1 MNCNK
6 WITDT
11 LENICEKIFSGGTPN
26 TQEASFWNGKYSW
39 LSSGETRNQFI
50 FKTDKTITEK
60 GIEKSSTRLAK
71 KGDIVIASAGQGH
84 TRGQVSYLEIDTYI
98 NQSVISIR
106 AKPEIISSMW
116 LFYNLSSRY
125 GEMRRLS
132 DSHSSRGSLTTSMLK
147 KMLVKF
153 PSLISQIKI
162 VQILEPLDKKI
173 ELNKK
178 INQTLES
185 IAQAIFKSWFVDFDP
200 VHAKANAHSEDE
212 YDAIAKELGIP
223 TQILDLFPSEFEESE
238 LGLIPK
244 GWKVGV
250 LGDCCVGVETGGTPK
265 RNRPEY
271 WNGKIDWLT
280 SSEVKNSIV
289 HETKEKITE
298 IGLKESSAKIWPPG
312 TTVVAMYGATAGA
325 VCLLAAPIA
334 TNQACCGLIPKREKK
349 SFVFLNTRIESNN
362 LASKSTGSAQQNLN
376 KGLVANHKIILPSE
390 SLFTQF
396 EEIVSPILDKWVLF
410 DRESKSLE
418 CLRELLLPKLLSGE
432 IDVSNLNLE
441 PEDD

>member
-1 MNCNK
+1 MSYEWEK
-6 WITDT
+6 IRLGDVSKVITDKIEISEINKKNYIST
-11 LENICEKIFSGGTPN
+11 ENMLPNFEGVVPASTIPNAKKVNAFRAKDILFSNIRTYFKKVWYATMDGGCSADVLVFRPKN
-26 TQEASFWNGKYSW
+26 SAID
-39 LSSGETRNQFI
+39 NQFLSYVL
-50 FKTDKTITEK
+50 KNEK
-60 GIEKSSTRLAK
+60 FIS
-71 KGDIVIASAGQGH
+71 H
-84 TRGQVSYLEIDTYI
+84 TV
-98 NQSVISIR
+98 
-106 AKPEIISSMW
+106 
-116 LFYNLSSRY
+116 
-125 GEMRRLS
+125 
-132 DSHSSRGSLTTSMLK
+132 TTSKGTKMPRGDK
-147 KMLVKF
+147 KAIMNYQFYK
-153 PSLISQIKI
+153 PNLIDQQKI
-162 VQILEPLDKKI
+162 THILSALDDKI

-185 IAQAIFKSWFVDFDP
+185 IAQTIFKSWFVDFDP
-200 VHAKANAHSEDE
+200 VHAKANVQSEDE
-212 YDAIAKELGIP
+212 YDAIAKELGISRE
-223 TQILDLFPSEFEESE
+223 ILDLFPSEFEESE

-271 WNGKIDWLT
+271 WSGKIDWLT

-325 VCLLAAPIA
+325 VCLLAEPIA

-396 EEIVSPILDKWVLF
+396 EEIVSPILDKWVLS

-418 CLRELLLPKLLSGE
+418 CLRELLLPKLLSGK
-432 IDVSNLNLE
+432 IDVSNLNME
-441 PEDD
+441 PEND